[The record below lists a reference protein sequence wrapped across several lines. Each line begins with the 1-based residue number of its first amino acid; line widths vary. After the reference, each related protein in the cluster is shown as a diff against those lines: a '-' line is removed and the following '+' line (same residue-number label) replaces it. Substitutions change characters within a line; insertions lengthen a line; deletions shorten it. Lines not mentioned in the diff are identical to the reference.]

1 MLKLNTDGAS
11 KTSGLL
17 GGGGLIRN
25 SKGDI
30 LFAFSHF
37 YGTTTSIIV
46 EARAL
51 LDGIKYLRTF
61 FCRPVLIEC
70 DSKVLVQIINK
81 AAHCPWTILA
91 YVREI
96 KSLILS
102 EDSISHIFR
111 EANTVADLLA
121 SQACSNNCNSFYS
134 SSELPRNIKGAARLD
149 KLGMPSIRIM

>member
-46 EARAL
+46 
-51 LDGIKYLRTF
+51 
-61 FCRPVLIEC
+61 
-70 DSKVLVQIINK
+70 
-81 AAHCPWTILA
+81 
-91 YVREI
+91 
-96 KSLILS
+96 
-102 EDSISHIFR
+102 
-111 EANTVADLLA
+111 
-121 SQACSNNCNSFYS
+121 
-134 SSELPRNIKGAARLD
+134 
-149 KLGMPSIRIM
+149 